1 MSATQSIVE
10 PQQASA
16 NALRLLYICDF
27 PPCNCHGGAILMSRL
42 LEGSAGENFLVVT
55 STPGMRLSKKGDLL
69 DCKHIAFPLLGA
81 SRVRWFGRL
90 KHVVN
95 WIILAVACCTALASI
110 LWRKVDAV
118 ITVLHGRFY
127 FAGALAAY
135 LTRTPYVVVVH
146 DDFISSANTLSNFSA
161 NILRPL
167 AKRVLHRA
175 AHIYAVRPEMTK
187 FLANEFG
194 VDSEL
199 QLPATTKLL
208 RREGSGCAS
217 VIEAPVIVFA
227 GGVTFAVRDSLD
239 LVAKLITG
247 GAAAEYCMPGLK
259 LLLFSELSVD
269 EAKEYAWDHANIE
282 IKGWVAQSELLD
294 ALSQADILLLPY
306 SFSENARHAVETAFP
321 SKTADYLAARKPIL
335 ILAPS
340 SSTLVRYAREEGF
353 ADIVDEFSTD
363 ALARTIHQIVFSP
376 EHRARLVDRAQ
387 QVFCRNHD
395 IANQRSKFFATLWQL
410 ASPRHQIRQA
420 DIPVNTPE
428 I

>member
-1 MSATQSIVE
+1 
-10 PQQASA
+10 
-16 NALRLLYICDF
+16 
-27 PPCNCHGGAILMSRL
+27 MSRL
-42 LEGSAGENFLVVT
+42 LEGCDGKHLLVIT
-55 STPGMRLSKKGDLL
+55 STPGKRLSRNDELL
-69 DCKHIAFPLLGA
+69 ACKHIAFPVLGA

-90 KHVVN
+90 KHILN
-95 WIILAVACCTALASI
+95 WIILAVACFTALASI
-110 LWRKVDAV
+110 LWRKVDVV

-127 FAGALAAY
+127 FAGAFAAY

-146 DDFISSANTLSNFSA
+146 DDFISSANRLSKFSA

-175 AHIYAVRPEMTK
+175 AHVYAVSPEMTN

-208 RREGSGCAS
+208 RRQGSLCGSGT
-217 VIEAPVIVFA
+217 EAPVIVFA

-247 GAAAEYCMPGLK
+247 GAAAEYGMPGLK
-259 LLLFSELSVD
+259 LRLFSQLCVEQ
-269 EAKEYAWDHANIE
+269 ANEYGWYHSNIE
-282 IKGWVAQSELLD
+282 IKGWVPQSALLD
-294 ALSQADILLLPY
+294 ALSEADILLLPY
-306 SFSENARHAVETAFP
+306 SFSENARHAVHTAFP
-321 SKTADYLAARKPIL
+321 SKTADYLASRKPIL
-335 ILAPS
+335 ILAPG
-340 SSTLVRYAREEGF
+340 SSTLVRYARKEGF

-376 EHRARLVDRAQ
+376 EHRATLADRAQ

-395 IANQRSKFFATLWQL
+395 IANQRRKFFATLGRL
-410 ASPRHQIRQA
+410 ASPSDQIGRA

>member
-1 MSATQSIVE
+1 
-10 PQQASA
+10 
-16 NALRLLYICDF
+16 
-27 PPCNCHGGAILMSRL
+27 MSRL

-175 AHIYAVRPEMTK
+175 AHIYAVSPEMTK

>member
-1 MSATQSIVE
+1 VSATQTIVE
-10 PQQASA
+10 PEQASA
-16 NALRLLYICDF
+16 GALRLLYICDF

-42 LEGSAGENFLVVT
+42 LEGSAGEHLLVIT
-55 STPGMRLSKKGDLL
+55 STPGMRLSIKGDLL
-69 DCKHIAFPLLGA
+69 DCKHIAFPVLGA

-110 LWRKVDAV
+110 LWRKIDAV

-146 DDFISSANTLSNFSA
+146 DDFISSANTLSNFSK

-175 AHIYAVRPEMTK
+175 AHVYAVSPEMTR

-217 VIEAPVIVFA
+217 VIEAPVVVFA

-247 GAAAEYCMPGLK
+247 GAAAEYGMPGLK
-259 LLLFSELSVD
+259 LRLFSELSV
-269 EAKEYAWDHANIE
+269 EQAKEYRWDHANIE
-282 IKGWVAQSELLD
+282 IKGWVPQSELLD
-294 ALSQADILLLPY
+294 ALGKADILLLPY
-306 SFSENARHAVETAFP
+306 SFSENAKHAVETAFP
-321 SKTADYLAARKPIL
+321 SKTADYLASRKPIL

-387 QVFCRNHD
+387 QLFCRNHD
-395 IANQRSKFFATLWQL
+395 IANQRSKFFAALWQL

>member
-1 MSATQSIVE
+1 VSATQSIVE

-175 AHIYAVRPEMTK
+175 AHIYAVSPEMTK

-247 GAAAEYCMPGLK
+247 GAAAEYGMPGLK
-259 LLLFSELSVD
+259 LRLFSELSP
-269 EAKEYAWDHANIE
+269 EQANEYRWDHANIE

>member
-1 MSATQSIVE
+1 VSATQTIVE
-10 PQQASA
+10 PEQASA
-16 NALRLLYICDF
+16 GALRLLYICDF

-42 LEGSAGENFLVVT
+42 LEGSAGEHLLVIT
-55 STPGMRLSKKGDLL
+55 STPGMRLSIKGDLL
-69 DCKHIAFPLLGA
+69 DCKHIAFPVLGA

-110 LWRKVDAV
+110 LWRKIDAV
-118 ITVLHGRFY
+118 ITVLHGRFS

-146 DDFISSANTLSNFSA
+146 DDFISSANTLSNFSK

-175 AHIYAVRPEMTK
+175 AHVYAVSPEMTR

-217 VIEAPVIVFA
+217 VIEAPVVVFA

-247 GAAAEYCMPGLK
+247 GAAAEYGMPGLK
-259 LLLFSELSVD
+259 LRLFSELSV
-269 EAKEYAWDHANIE
+269 EQAKEYRWDHANIE
-282 IKGWVAQSELLD
+282 IKGWVPQSELLD
-294 ALSQADILLLPY
+294 ALGKADILLLPY
-306 SFSENARHAVETAFP
+306 SFSENAKHAVETAFP
-321 SKTADYLAARKPIL
+321 SKTADYLASRKPIL

-387 QVFCRNHD
+387 QLFCRNHD